1 MSAISG
7 LISLGQDRLSHSA
20 ILQFDN
26 VMKAQKHRGPDATRF
41 FAFDFDNNTIFSQ
54 DINQIDGMS
63 CLKGIIGHNLLS
75 VNNTKDCVQPYCT
88 EDKTIGIAYDGQI
101 VNISSIRHDLVA
113 QGYSFTTP
121 TDAEVLLTAYIAYGT
136 EKMATLL
143 NGVFVICLFDI
154 NKKMIHILGDR
165 YGAKP
170 LYYAEYD
177 KKFLFASELKGLIQV
192 EDFKRE
198 LDLDACNARLIF
210 ARTGSR
216 VLLKG
221 VKLLAPAEI
230 LTISPDGL
238 YSDTYFSWDSY
249 QRDDS
254 LFKND
259 QEALAAT
266 EEVLEKVVAR
276 QIEPK
281 RMGIQLSGGIDST
294 LTAHYAKKIDPE
306 NFSEAV
312 GIVDG
317 TGDAG
322 EEYYIKYV
330 ANKLG
335 LTLHTFQMTAD
346 YFVPSYEKM
355 VWHND
360 APVYRP
366 YFSCFMRLGEMAK
379 FHADVLFCGEGADEI
394 AGGYSRFAG
403 GALVPFLSNLNI
415 TNNAVKSYK
424 SYAEYATLAG
434 ETITDFTTLG
444 YKDTDKLLQERM
456 AIFDGFKGTDF
467 TKHLKFEIRE
477 CLPEASLRQ
486 DKMTM
491 ASSIQNRAPFLDNE
505 LVDLLMTMTEDYL
518 VRFIDK
524 SPLNLGNNPFTWMQ
538 GKWILKEIVAKR
550 FGYDFAY
557 RKKMIMN
564 LDERGMVTDPRFI
577 DYVHSQVLPAMKN
590 RGLFDADAVQR
601 MFDNAHSISSKEF
614 TSMWKAISTETW
626 CQLFIDKKAV
636 DFNL

>member
-1 MSAISG
+1 MSAIGG
-7 LISLGQDRLSHSA
+7 LIALGNEKLPYETVT
-20 ILQFDN
+20 QFYH
-26 VMKAQKHRGPDATRF
+26 VMRVQKHRGPDATCF
-41 FAFDFDNNTIFSQ
+41 YAFDHEQHSLISD
-54 DINQIDGMS
+54 QIDTSFMPN
-63 CLKGIIGHNLLS
+63 GIIGHNLLS
-75 VNNTKDCVQPYCT
+75 VNEQRDCIQPYCVS
-88 EDKTIGIAYDGQI
+88 DKTIGIAYDGQI
-101 VNISSIRHDLVA
+101 VNINDIKADLTA
-113 QGYSFTTP
+113 KGYTFATT
-121 TDAEVLLTAYIAYGT
+121 TDAEVLLAAYVEYGVN
-136 EKMATLL
+136 KMATLL
-143 NGVFVICLFDI
+143 NGVFVICLFDT
-154 NKKMIHILGDR
+154 NKKRVHIIGDR

-170 LYYAEYD
+170 LYYAEYN
-177 KKFLFASELKGLIQV
+177 KKFLFASELKGLIQID
-192 EDFKRE
+192 DFPRE

-221 VKLLAPAEI
+221 TKLLSPAEI
-230 LTISPDGL
+230 LTVTPEGI
-238 YSDTYFSWDSY
+238 YSDIYFSWDSY
-249 QRDDS
+249 ERDETM
-254 LFKND
+254 FKSD
-259 QEALAAT
+259 EEALAAT

-276 QIEPK
+276 QIESK

-294 LTAHYAKKIDPE
+294 LTAYYAKKIDPE

-322 EEYYIKYV
+322 EEYFIKYV

-335 LTLHTFQMTAD
+335 LALHTSQMTAD
-346 YFVPSYEKM
+346 YFVPNYEKM

-379 FHADVLFCGEGADEI
+379 SYADVLFCGEGADEI

-415 TNNAVKSYK
+415 TNSAVKSYK
-424 SYAEYATLAG
+424 SYAEYATMAG
-434 ETITDFTTLG
+434 ETITNFTTLG
-444 YKDTDKLLQERM
+444 YQNVTGLLQERM
-456 AIFDGFKGTDF
+456 AIFDGFEGTNF

-491 ASSIQNRAPFLDNE
+491 ANSIQNRAPFLDNE
-505 LVDLLMTMTEDYL
+505 LVDLLMTMKEDYL

-524 SPLNLGNNPFTWMQ
+524 SPLNLGNNPFNWMQ

-564 LDERGMVTDPRFI
+564 LDERGVITNPRFV
-577 DYVHSQVLPAMKN
+577 DYVHSQILPGIKD
-590 RGLFDADAVQR
+590 RGLFDVDTVRR
-601 MFDNAHSISSKEF
+601 MFDNAKSISSQEF

-626 CQLFIDKKAV
+626 CQLFLDKKEV
-636 DFNL
+636 KFNL